1 MSPAPAPRRGGPYA
15 TARQAAS
22 DSLWERH
29 GRVQGGMK
37 EMALADLIRAA
48 GGLDRGAFDDKVL
61 GWLADADP
69 ATVTVVCDLIRR
81 ARRAR

>member
-1 MSPAPAPRRGGPYA
+1 
-15 TARQAAS
+15 
-22 DSLWERH
+22 
-29 GRVQGGMK
+29 MK